1 MKYQPPYG
9 VSDPNGPYIN
19 GNPAAGIEGSI
30 PPAAAFEYPM
40 REIIAMITGGDFV
53 PSDGD
58 LTQLLKAIRRQ
69 FVNYAVD
76 TGTVNAL
83 VVTLSPPL
91 ESYHAGFPL
100 RILVAVTNTGASA
113 VSVNGLGP
121 RAIKRGDG
129 SDLHPGDLT
138 AGMIAG
144 VVDTGTVFQLQNPLL
159 GVASTSNTFNV
170 KIPYVV
176 DSSATVNS
184 ITAVFVPP
192 ITTTTEGDFISVR
205 VAHTNTGPT
214 QITVNGLAPLPI
226 CRDDGQP
233 VQPGDLLALEQLL
246 LENHSTYWQVPGL
259 CRSQVLLPP
268 APKLRGFIADAY
280 GYPVQGF
287 GNAVSGA
294 QSIQYYGVRSNSML
308 TSTFDGVTLTV
319 GAGEDGIWSIYGSLH
334 TQYLST
340 EQGMSTI
347 SVYVNGGGYIQNS
360 DGLYPPATA
369 IVMGVTGTLQL
380 KVGDQVQIRYYQQ
393 GVPSVLS
400 SPDPTTRMTAYLV
413 SK

>member
-9 VSDPNGPYIN
+9 ISDPNGPYIN

-40 REIIAMITGGDFV
+40 REIVAMIQAGDFV

-69 FVNYAVD
+69 YVNYAVD
-76 TGTVNAL
+76 TGVVNAL
-83 VVTLSPPL
+83 VVTLAPPL
-91 ESYHAGFPL
+91 ENYHAGFPL

-113 VSVNGLGP
+113 VNVNGLGP

-129 SDLHPGDLT
+129 SDLHAGDLT

-144 VVDTGTVFQLQNPLL
+144 LVDTGTVFQLQNPLL
-159 GVASTSNTFNV
+159 GVASTSNNFFV

-176 DSSATVNS
+176 DSSP
-184 ITAVFVPP
+184 TANAIIAPFVPP

-205 VAHTNTGPT
+205 VAHANTGPT
-214 QITVNGLAPLPI
+214 TIAVNALAALPI

-233 VQPGDLLALEQLL
+233 LQAGDLLANEQIL
-246 LENHSTYWQVPGL
+246 LENHSSYWQVP
-259 CRSQVLLPP
+259 CMVRSQLLLPP

-280 GYPVQGF
+280 GYPVQTF
-287 GNAVSGA
+287 GNAVAGA
-294 QSIQYYGVRSNSML
+294 QAIQYYGVRSNSMQ
-308 TSTFDGVTLTV
+308 TSTFDGQTLTV
-319 GAGEDGIWSIYGSLH
+319 GAGENGIWSIYGSLH

-340 EQGMSTI
+340 EQGMSTL
-347 SVYVNGGGYIQNS
+347 SVYVNGGGLSSNS

-369 IVMGVTGTLQL
+369 IVMGVTGTVLL
-380 KVGDQVQIRYYQQ
+380 NVGDQVQIRYYQQ
-393 GVPSVLS
+393 GVPQVQS